1 MQEKALRALSLL
13 KEALLSHPALLE
25 LEERERRMMEDS
37 LFLRLAKEKD
47 EAGET
52 YADALRLKTGEK
64 EASLRLIEA
73 REKLASLP
81 SVLSYEESYRKVRS
95 LYHDLD
101 EILLEPYRR

>member
-1 MQEKALRALSLL
+1 MQEKALRVLSLL
-13 KEALLSHPALLE
+13 KEALLSHPDLLE

-47 EAGET
+47 EAGEA

-73 REKLASLP
+73 REKLSSLP